1 MKKIS
6 IVLISLLS
14 SLIMGQKE
22 IPGSGSISGTLLDER
37 MNGSQNLVIDP
48 EMVQQV
54 RMIKLNKEKA
64 FMKKQIL
71 KGVKYEPKTFKVN
84 NGNSK
89 LLAIKK
95 IIEDFLNMIKNETSI
110 TINSLSDEQKTTLMS
125 LSGVKQFPMR
135 VKCATLSWHT
145 LISAMED
152 DGKQV
157 STED

>member
-37 MNGSQNLVIDP
+37 MNGSQNSVIDP

-54 RMIKLNKEKA
+54 RMIKVNKEKA

-84 NGNSK
+84 NDNSK

-95 IIEDFLNMIKNETSI
+95 IIEEIKHKSVESNISSQEIMIIKSGRLDKDLEMNDE
-110 TINSLSDEQKTTLMS
+110 INIKMNTKKINH
-125 LSGVKQFPMR
+125 GNK
-135 VKCATLSWHT
+135 
-145 LISAMED
+145 
-152 DGKQV
+152 
-157 STED
+157 

>member
-95 IIEDFLNMIKNETSI
+95 IIEEIKHKSVEGNISSQEIMIIKSGRLDKDLEMNDE
-110 TINSLSDEQKTTLMS
+110 INIKMNTKKINH
-125 LSGVKQFPMR
+125 GNK
-135 VKCATLSWHT
+135 
-145 LISAMED
+145 
-152 DGKQV
+152 
-157 STED
+157 

>member
-6 IVLISLLS
+6 IVLILLLS

-22 IPGSGSISGTLLDER
+22 IPGSGSVSGTLLDER
-37 MNGSQNLVIDP
+37 TNGSQDLVIDP

-54 RMIKLNKEKA
+54 RMIKVNKEKA

-84 NGNSK
+84 NDNSK

-95 IIEDFLNMIKNETSI
+95 IIEEIKHKSVEGNISSHEIMIIKSDLDKNLE
-110 TINSLSDEQKTTLMS
+110 M
-125 LSGVKQFPMR
+125 
-135 VKCATLSWHT
+135 
-145 LISAMED
+145 D
-152 DGKQV
+152 DGIDIKMN
-157 STED
+157 TKKINHGNK

>member
-22 IPGSGSISGTLLDER
+22 IPGSESASGTLLDER
-37 MNGSQNLVIDP
+37 TNGSQDLVIDP
-48 EMVQQV
+48 EMIQEV
-54 RMIKLNKEKA
+54 RMIKVNKEKA

-84 NGNSK
+84 NENSK

-95 IIEDFLNMIKNETSI
+95 IIDQIKDDNHNVSVERINASNEISNPRGPNRILNYKKGS
-110 TINSLSDEQKTTLMS
+110 NSN
-125 LSGVKQFPMR
+125 
-135 VKCATLSWHT
+135 
-145 LISAMED
+145 
-152 DGKQV
+152 
-157 STED
+157 